1 MRAHRL
7 STRRQRLKPVGKRP
21 AHDLRL
27 DALHQAE
34 ALGAALPPLLVQT
47 DRVAASMSHG
57 LHGRRRVGPGETFW
71 QFRGYQPGDSTR
83 RIDWRRSAKSQRL
96 FIRQTEWEAAQSVW
110 LWRDASA
117 SMRYRSSER
126 WQTKI
131 ARAELLV
138 LAIASLLARGG
149 ERLALLGDDCAP
161 APGRAALR
169 RIAATIGLVGIVSES
184 LPPLEALPR
193 YSNLIMA
200 GDFLAPLDHIKDT
213 VAAFAG
219 CGVAGHLVQIMDPAE
234 ETLPFSGRVRFEGA
248 EEEGSVL
255 IGRVEDIR
263 ADYQAALALH
273 RQELKDLTRS
283 LGWTFTLHH
292 TDRPPQPALL
302 ALYLALSTGGR

>member
-1 MRAHRL
+1 MSA
-7 STRRQRLKPVGKRP
+7 RRQRLKAVRKLPG
-21 AHDLRL
+21 HDLRL

-34 ALGAALPPLLVQT
+34 ALGAALPPLLMSIE
-47 DRVAASMSHG
+47 RVAASMSHG

-117 SMRYRSSER
+117 SMRYRSTAK
-126 WQTKI
+126 WPTKI
-131 ARAELLV
+131 ARGELLL

-149 ERLALLGDDCAP
+149 ERLALLGGDCAP

-169 RIAATIGLVGIVSES
+169 RIAAGIELEGTVSES
-184 LPPLEALPR
+184 LPRLESLPR
-193 YSNLIMA
+193 HSTLIMA
-200 GDFLAPLDHIKDT
+200 GDFLAPFDHIKET
-213 VAAFAG
+213 LTAFAS
-219 CGVAGHLVQIMDPAE
+219 CGVGGHLVQIMDPAE
-234 ETLPFSGRVRFEGA
+234 ETLPFSGRVRFEGF

-263 ADYQAALALH
+263 AGYQTALAHH
-273 RQELKDLTRS
+273 RQQLKELTRA

-302 ALYLALSTGGR
+302 ALYLALSSGGR